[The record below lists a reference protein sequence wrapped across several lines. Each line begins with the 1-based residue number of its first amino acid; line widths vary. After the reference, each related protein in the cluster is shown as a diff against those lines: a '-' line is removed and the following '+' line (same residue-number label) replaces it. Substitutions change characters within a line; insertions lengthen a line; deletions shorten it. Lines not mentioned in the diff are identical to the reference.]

1 LAEGEIIMSDGGIGD
16 GITFWATINIRGT
29 LKPGQIKPI
38 TNAIR
43 KLLNDM
49 NVDGEIV
56 HCARMSAPEE
66 PNLSISMKHSKQFK
80 KK

>member
-1 LAEGEIIMSDGGIGD
+1 MSDGGIGD

-29 LKPGQIKPI
+29 MEPGQLKTV

-43 KLLNDM
+43 RVLVDM

-56 HCARMSAPEE
+56 HSVRMSAAEQPV
-66 PNLSISMKHSKQFK
+66 LSISMKHSKQFEE
-80 KK
+80 

>member
-1 LAEGEIIMSDGGIGD
+1 MSDGGIGD

-43 KLLNDM
+43 RVLVDM

-56 HCARMSAPEE
+56 HSVRMSAPEE
-66 PNLSISMKHSKQFK
+66 PVLSISMKHSKEFDK
-80 KK
+80 